1 MLRGMPRPVAHY
13 RAAPPSANRRHC
25 IAARSRMH
33 RTVYAGLPTGLPMD
47 TVPPSIPTVAR
58 MSDAPIAAIELHH
71 VALPTRREHKWT
83 GLTEPIG
90 GYVLVKMIDAAGARG
105 WGEAPALK
113 DWGGEFGRYFGE
125 SFGTTIEVITRHLAP
140 AVRGCVPGEIVEL
153 HARMDHAIKGY
164 PYAKAA
170 VEFAAYDLAGKQ
182 CGLPVHRLLGGAIR
196 RRIPVTHSIG
206 LIGFSEAEHEVAQVV
221 AEGIRTIKIKVGVD
235 PDRDVEMVRRV
246 RDTVGPGIALCVD
259 ANQGYRTPGEAI
271 RTYRRMERFEL
282 IYFEQPVEGIERLAE
297 VARAIDAPVMADE
310 SAWNAHD
317 VIEIIE
323 KRAAQIVSIYTT
335 KPGGLYRA
343 MEAAAVARAGGIICN
358 VNGSVETGIG
368 NLANLQLAAAAPA
381 AVLSCVVPIS
391 TPAEMQS
398 ARLAG
403 IYYKDDLIVEPMRFV
418 DGAIELPTG
427 SGLGIAADEAKI
439 RRYCVAAQQAG

>member
-1 MLRGMPRPVAHY
+1 MAE
-13 RAAPPSANRRHC
+13 
-25 IAARSRMH
+25 
-33 RTVYAGLPTGLPMD
+33 
-47 TVPPSIPTVAR
+47 
-58 MSDAPIAAIELHH
+58 APIAAIELHLI
-71 VALPTRREHKWT
+71 ALPTRREHRWT

-90 GYVLVKMIDAAGARG
+90 GYVLVKITDELGAEG

-125 SFGTTIEVITRHLAP
+125 SLGTTVEVITRHLAP
-140 AVRGCVPGEIVEL
+140 AVKGCPPGEIVEL

-206 LIGFSEAEHEVAQVV
+206 LIGYEEAEREAAQVV

-235 PDRDVEMVRRV
+235 PDRDVEMVRRI
-246 RDTVGPGIALCVD
+246 RDTVGAGIALCVD

-271 RTYRRMERFEL
+271 RALRRMERFDL
-282 IYFEQPVEGIERLAE
+282 IYFEQPVEGIERLAQ
-297 VARAIDAPVMADE
+297 VARAIDVPVMADE

-317 VIEIIE
+317 VIQIVEQ
-323 KRAAQIVSIYTT
+323 RAAQIVSIYAT

-343 MEAAAVARAGGIICN
+343 MEAAAVARAAGIICN
-358 VNGSVETGIG
+358 VNGSIETGIG
-368 NLANLQLAAAAPA
+368 NLANLALAAAAPA
-381 AVLSCVVPIS
+381 VVLSCVVPVS
-391 TPAEMQS
+391 TPAEAQS
-398 ARLAG
+398 GQIAG
-403 IYYKDDLIVEPMRFV
+403 IYYKDDLIAQPMRLV

-427 SGLGIAADEAKI
+427 SGMGIAVDKDKIARYRVGGPAKE
-439 RRYCVAAQQAG
+439 

>member
-1 MLRGMPRPVAHY
+1 MAE
-13 RAAPPSANRRHC
+13 
-25 IAARSRMH
+25 
-33 RTVYAGLPTGLPMD
+33 
-47 TVPPSIPTVAR
+47 
-58 MSDAPIAAIELHH
+58 APIAAIELHLI
-71 VALPTRREHKWT
+71 ALPTRREHRWT

-90 GYVLVKMIDAAGARG
+90 GYVLVKITDELGAEG

-125 SFGTTIEVITRHLAP
+125 SLGTTVEVITRHLAP
-140 AVRGCVPGEIVEL
+140 AVKGCPPGEIVEL

-206 LIGFSEAEHEVAQVV
+206 LIGYEEAEREAAQVV

-235 PDRDVEMVRRV
+235 PDRDVEMVRRI
-246 RDTVGPGIALCVD
+246 RDTVGAGIALCVD

-271 RTYRRMERFEL
+271 RALRRMERFDL
-282 IYFEQPVEGIERLAE
+282 IYFEQPVEGIERLAQ
-297 VARAIDAPVMADE
+297 VARAIDVPVMADE

-317 VIEIIE
+317 VIQIIE
-323 KRAAQIVSIYTT
+323 QRAAQIVSIYAT

-343 MEAAAVARAGGIICN
+343 MEAAAVARAAGIICN
-358 VNGSVETGIG
+358 VNGSIETGIG
-368 NLANLQLAAAAPA
+368 NLANLALAAAAPA
-381 AVLSCVVPIS
+381 VVLSCVVPVS
-391 TPAEMQS
+391 TPAEAQS
-398 ARLAG
+398 GQIAG
-403 IYYKDDLIVEPMRFV
+403 IYYKDDLIAQPMRLV
-418 DGAIELPTG
+418 EGAIELPTA
-427 SGLGIAADEAKI
+427 SGMGIAVDKNKI
-439 RRYCVAAQQAG
+439 ARYRVGGPPKE